1 MIKLKNITLK
11 NFLSVGG
18 VTQAVNFEGQDLT
31 LVLGENLDLGGNDAG
46 SRNGVGKCLG
56 LNTIIKIRNSQ
67 TGEILETTI
76 GEFYNAQMV
85 QQSRTKL

>member
-1 MIKLKNITLK
+1 MIDLKHITLK
-11 NFLSVGG
+11 NFLSVGNT
-18 VTQAVNFEGQDLT
+18 TQAVSFDHQQLT

-67 TGEILETTI
+67 TGEVFETTI